1 MGEDKRRGTVQGGRD
16 VGISL
21 ITISIR
27 GWAQSTGLGC
37 PCTEGQ
43 KPQEED
49 NGKEER
55 SGKKTRQGEK
65 RSENKMR
72 RRKII
77 KEMTEVRWGEIG

>member
-1 MGEDKRRGTVQGGRD
+1 MREDKRRGTVQGGRD

-49 NGKEER
+49 DGKKAGKE
-55 SGKKTRQGEK
+55 TRQGEK
-65 RSENKMR
+65 RGENKMR
-72 RRKII
+72 RKKTVKMKGDGDR
-77 KEMTEVRWGEIG
+77 